1 MKVRRASH
9 INQNNPWHLRTNHKT
24 EKDPTQDVK
33 GRYQRKLDVVKKS
46 RVQIREALVPGMK
59 VVKGITGVRIRIAI
73 VRETNDIVTRKKRG
87 TEIRSTEIGI
97 EIKSV
102 IQDAMKKQASLPT
115 KAKGGDFQ
123 LKQIL
128 H

>member
-1 MKVRRASH
+1 
-9 INQNNPWHLRTNHKT
+9 
-24 EKDPTQDVK
+24 
-33 GRYQRKLDVVKKS
+33 
-46 RVQIREALVPGMK
+46 MK
-59 VVKGITGVRIRIAI
+59 VVRGITGVRIRIAI
-73 VRETNDIVTRKKRG
+73 VRGTNDIVTRKKRG

-102 IQDAMKKQASLPT
+102 IQDAMKKQSSLPT